1 MDDRRSGSIAGA
13 TQLADHSSDLRTPL
27 SRVRFLGSARTG
39 TTEASLVRLTSLALA
54 PLAVGFVWLMIDLL
68 RKDYNGVRAEL
79 THPIPAIL
87 LLAFIFAGIVHMELG
102 MRSIIVDYIGGQSR
116 AWTLAANTCFAALL
130 ALACLYATLR
140 VAFT

>member
-1 MDDRRSGSIAGA
+1 M
-13 TQLADHSSDLRTPL
+13 ADHPGDLRTPL
-27 SRVRFLGSARTG
+27 GRVRFLGSARMG
-39 TTEASLVRLTSLALA
+39 TTEARLVHLTSLALV
-54 PLAVGFVWLMIDLL
+54 PLTVAFVWLMIDLL

-79 THPIPAIL
+79 TRPIPAIL

-102 MRSIIVDYIGGQSR
+102 MRSIIVDYVGGQSR
-116 AWTLAANTCFAALL
+116 AWALAVNTCFAALL

>member
-1 MDDRRSGSIAGA
+1 
-13 TQLADHSSDLRTPL
+13 LADHSSDLRTPL
-27 SRVRFLGSARTG
+27 GKVRFLGSARMG
-39 TTEASLVRLTSLALA
+39 TTEAWLVHVTSVALVPLTL
-54 PLAVGFVWLMIDLL
+54 GFVWLMLNLL
-68 RKDYNGVRAEL
+68 GKDYNGMRAQL
-79 THPIPAIL
+79 AHPIPAIL

-116 AWTLAANTCFAALL
+116 AWALAANTCFAALL

>member
-1 MDDRRSGSIAGA
+1 MVDYPSA
-13 TQLADHSSDLRTPL
+13 LRTPL
-27 SRVRFLGSARTG
+27 SRVRFLGSARMG
-39 TTEASLVRLTSLALA
+39 TTEARLIHLTSVALV
-54 PLAVGFVWLMIDLL
+54 PLTLGFVWLMVDLL

-79 THPIPAIL
+79 TRPVPAIL
-87 LLAFIFAGIVHMELG
+87 LLAFVFAGIVHMELG

-116 AWTLAANTCFAALL
+116 AWALAANTCFAALL

>member
-1 MDDRRSGSIAGA
+1 MV
-13 TQLADHSSDLRTPL
+13 DHPGDLRTPL

-39 TTEASLVRLTSLALA
+39 TTEARLIHLTSVALVPLTLA
-54 PLAVGFVWLMIDLL
+54 FVWLMIDLL

-79 THPIPAIL
+79 TRPVPAIL

-102 MRSIIVDYIGGQSR
+102 MRSVIVDYIGGQSR
-116 AWTLAANTCFAALL
+116 AWALAANTCFAALL

>member
-1 MDDRRSGSIAGA
+1 
-13 TQLADHSSDLRTPL
+13 LADHPGDLRTPL

-39 TTEASLVRLTSLALA
+39 TTEARLIHLTSVALV
-54 PLAVGFVWLMIDLL
+54 PLTLGFVWLMVDLL

-79 THPIPAIL
+79 TRPVPAIL
-87 LLAFIFAGIVHMELG
+87 LLAFIFAGIIHMELG
-102 MRSIIVDYIGGQSR
+102 MRSVIVDYIGGQSR
-116 AWTLAANTCFAALL
+116 AWALAANTCFAALL

>member
-1 MDDRRSGSIAGA
+1 M
-13 TQLADHSSDLRTPL
+13 ADHPSDLRTPL
-27 SRVRFLGSARTG
+27 SRVRFLGAARIG
-39 TTEASLVRLTSLALA
+39 TNEAWLIHVTSLALV
-54 PLAVGFVWLMIDLL
+54 PLTISFVWLMLDLL

-79 THPIPAIL
+79 TRPVPAIL

-102 MRSIIVDYIGGQSR
+102 MRSVIVDYIGGQSR
-116 AWTLAANTCFAALL
+116 AWALAANTCFAALL

>member
-1 MDDRRSGSIAGA
+1 
-13 TQLADHSSDLRTPL
+13 LVDHPGDLRTPL

-39 TTEASLVRLTSLALA
+39 TTDARLVHLTSVALV
-54 PLAVGFVWLMIDLL
+54 PLTLGFVWLMVDLL

-79 THPIPAIL
+79 TRPVPAIL

-102 MRSIIVDYIGGQSR
+102 MRSVIVDYIGGQSR
-116 AWTLAANTCFAALL
+116 AWALAANTCFAALL

>member
-1 MDDRRSGSIAGA
+1 
-13 TQLADHSSDLRTPL
+13 LADHPGDLRTPL

-39 TTEASLVRLTSLALA
+39 TTDARLVHLTSVALV
-54 PLAVGFVWLMIDLL
+54 PLTLGFVWLMVDLL

-79 THPIPAIL
+79 TRPVPAIL

-102 MRSIIVDYIGGQSR
+102 MRSVIVDYIGGQSR
-116 AWTLAANTCFAALL
+116 AWALAANTCFAALL

>member
-1 MDDRRSGSIAGA
+1 
-13 TQLADHSSDLRTPL
+13 LVDHPSDLRTPL
-27 SRVRFLGSARTG
+27 SRVRFLGSARMG
-39 TTEASLVRLTSLALA
+39 TTDARLVHLTSVALV
-54 PLAVGFVWLMIDLL
+54 PLTLGFVWLMVDLL

-79 THPIPAIL
+79 TRPVPAIL

-102 MRSIIVDYIGGQSR
+102 MRSVIVDYIGGQSR
-116 AWTLAANTCFAALL
+116 AWALAANTCFAALL